1 MTPQHWRS
9 CYRGHWGLGPT
20 QEEKNMSKGTV
31 SGKGAFKIFAI
42 SLDFTANIFSTKQI
56 NSESSILL
64 AEKSLKADQNKHCP
78 LILMTGSV
86 LIIIQAVRAQNL
98 FILLVVC
105 TKETILPVS
114 SLLGVI
120 RKGFKRK

>member
-1 MTPQHWRS
+1 
-9 CYRGHWGLGPT
+9 
-20 QEEKNMSKGTV
+20 MSKGTV
-31 SGKGAFKIFAI
+31 LGKGAYKIFAI
-42 SLDFTANIFSTKQI
+42 LLDFTANIFSWKKI
-56 NSESSILL
+56 NSESSILQ
-64 AEKSLKADQNKHCP
+64 AEKSLKADQHFP

-120 RKGFKRK
+120 RKGCRY